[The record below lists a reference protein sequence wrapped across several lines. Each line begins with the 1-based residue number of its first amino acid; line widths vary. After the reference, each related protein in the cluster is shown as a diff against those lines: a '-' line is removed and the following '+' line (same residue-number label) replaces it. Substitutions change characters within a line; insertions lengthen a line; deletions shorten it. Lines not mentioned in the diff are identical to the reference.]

1 MNIIG
6 KLQRVCDRAMNYIAR
21 HMVDLAALGFLS
33 LFASWHIGFYLNGLY
48 GYRFELNSVWQ
59 GISTLMGAGVF
70 GSIKYIADS
79 WLNSARGEKVYK
91 EEGAETHERNDIR

>member
-1 MNIIG
+1 MKIIDRL
-6 KLQRVCDRAMNYIAR
+6 KKWCDALMEFVSKRMIE
-21 HMVDLAALGFLS
+21 LAALGFLS

-48 GYRFELNSVWQ
+48 GYRFELGSVWQ

-79 WLNSARGEKVYK
+79 WLNSARGECVYK
-91 EEGAETHERNDIR
+91 KEEVTHERNDTR